1 MNGEGFFLAERIL
14 VTGGAGFIG
23 SHLCERLVKEG
34 NNVTCIDNF
43 VTGSRENIKEL
54 MKSDLFELIEADICS
69 ELELKENFIQIYNLA
84 SIASPLDYQEKP
96 IETLMVGSVGV
107 KNVLDFALK
116 NKSRFL
122 HTSTSEVYGDPLE
135 HPQKEDY
142 WGNVN
147 CVGIRSCYDESKRF
161 AESLV
166 MSYNRVHELDTRI
179 ARIFN
184 TYGPRMQQE
193 DGRAVPNFIT
203 QALKGE
209 PITVYGNGEQ
219 TRSFCFVSDMVDGL
233 IKLMNSS
240 FTEPVN
246 LGNPNEMK
254 LIDLAERIKH
264 LTKSNSRIVF
274 RELPSDDPKQRKPD
288 ISRAEKELN
297 WKPKT
302 SLEEGLKQT
311 ISYFGTRVEQKN

>member
-1 MNGEGFFLAERIL
+1 MAKRIL

-23 SHLCERLVKEG
+23 SHLCERLVKKE
-34 NNVTCIDNF
+34 NKVTCIDNF
-43 VTGSRENIKEL
+43 VTGSKENIKEL
-54 MKSDLFELIEADICS
+54 MENDLFELIEADICNKS
-69 ELELKENFIQIYNLA
+69 DLEKPFSQIYNLA

-107 KNVLDFALK
+107 KQILDLALK

-135 HPQKEDY
+135 HPQREDY

-147 CVGIRSCYDESKRF
+147 PIGIRSCYDESKRF

-166 MSYNRVHELDTRI
+166 MTYNRVHKLDTRI

-203 QALKGE
+203 QALNGE
-209 PITVYGNGEQ
+209 PITVYGDGEQ
-219 TRSFCFVSDMVDGL
+219 TRSFCFISDMVQGL
-233 IKLMNSS
+233 INLMNSS
-240 FTEPVN
+240 FIEPVN

-254 LIDLAERIKH
+254 LIDLAEKVKQ
-264 LTKSNSRIVF
+264 LTKSNSEIVF
-274 RELPSDDPKQRKPD
+274 EELPSDDPKQRKPD

-297 WKPKT
+297 WKPVV

-311 ISYFGTRVEQKN
+311 ISYFGTRLE

>member
-1 MNGEGFFLAERIL
+1 MAKRIL

-23 SHLCERLVKEG
+23 SHLCERLVKEE
-34 NNVTCIDNF
+34 NKVTCIDNF
-43 VTGSRENIKEL
+43 VTGSKENIKEL
-54 MKSDLFELIEADICS
+54 MENDLFELIEADICNKS
-69 ELELKENFIQIYNLA
+69 DLEKPFSQIYNLA

-107 KNVLDFALK
+107 KQILDLALK

-135 HPQKEDY
+135 HPQREDY

-147 CVGIRSCYDESKRF
+147 PIGIRSCYDESKRF

-166 MSYNRVHELDTRI
+166 MTYNRVHKLDTRI

-203 QALKGE
+203 QALNGE
-209 PITVYGNGEQ
+209 PITVYGDGEQ
-219 TRSFCFVSDMVDGL
+219 TRSFCFISDMVQGL
-233 IKLMNSS
+233 INLMNSS
-240 FTEPVN
+240 FIEPVN

-254 LIDLAERIKH
+254 LIDLAEKVKQ
-264 LTKSNSRIVF
+264 LTKSNSEIVF
-274 RELPSDDPKQRKPD
+274 EELPSDDPKQRKPD

-297 WKPKT
+297 WKPVV

-311 ISYFGTRVEQKN
+311 ISYFGTRLE

>member
-1 MNGEGFFLAERIL
+1 LAKRIL

-23 SHLCERLVKEG
+23 SHLCERLVKEE
-34 NNVTCIDNF
+34 NKVTCIDNF
-43 VTGSRENIKEL
+43 VTGSKENIKEL
-54 MKSDLFELIEADICS
+54 MENDLFELIEADICNKS
-69 ELELKENFIQIYNLA
+69 DLEKPFSQIYNLA

-107 KNVLDFALK
+107 KQILDLALK

-135 HPQKEDY
+135 HPQREDY

-147 CVGIRSCYDESKRF
+147 PIGIRSCYDESKRF

-166 MSYNRVHELDTRI
+166 MTYNRVHKLDTRI

-203 QALKGE
+203 QALNGE
-209 PITVYGNGEQ
+209 PITVYGDGEQ
-219 TRSFCFVSDMVDGL
+219 TRSFCFISDMVQGL
-233 IKLMNSS
+233 INLMNSS
-240 FTEPVN
+240 FIEPVN

-254 LIDLAERIKH
+254 LIDLAEKVKQ
-264 LTKSNSRIVF
+264 LTKSNSEIVF
-274 RELPSDDPKQRKPD
+274 EELPSDDPKQRKPD

-297 WKPKT
+297 WKPVV

-311 ISYFGTRVEQKN
+311 ISYFGTRLE